1 MQSVD
6 FLGEVPEPRF
16 GHTITQISTTKVLL
30 YGGATGSGK
39 YSITNDTYILDLIT
53 RKWRKIDPQG
63 SSPGERAAH
72 STVSIDS
79 LQLILYGGATGGGLF
94 FIYTVFYII
103 HIKIHNIY
111 IIL

>member
-1 MQSVD
+1 MQRVD
-6 FLGEVPEPRF
+6 FFGEIPEPRF

-53 RKWRKIDPQG
+53 KKWRKIDPQG

-72 STVSIDS
+72 STVSIES
-79 LQLILYGGATGGGLF
+79 LQVILYGGATGGGLMIF
-94 FIYTVFYII
+94 VCIISRNI
-103 HIKIHNIY
+103 HI
-111 IIL
+111 LL